1 MDQALLER
9 MCRLAELELFEG
21 EKESVLQDLE
31 KMVGCFEV
39 ISELDVE
46 GVEPLYG
53 VLELDEKMAMDC
65 GMLRGVGAGRGENV
79 LREDVVLDAPCP
91 EELLANAPALQD
103 GLIVV
108 PKTFS

>member
-53 VLELDEKMAMDC
+53 VLELDEKMTMDC
-65 GMLRGVGAGRGENV
+65 GENV